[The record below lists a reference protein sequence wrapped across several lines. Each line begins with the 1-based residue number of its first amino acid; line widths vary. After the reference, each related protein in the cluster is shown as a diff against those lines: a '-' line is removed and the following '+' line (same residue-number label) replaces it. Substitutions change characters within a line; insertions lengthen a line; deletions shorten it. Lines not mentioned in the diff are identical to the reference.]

1 MIHPTVGRVVWFR
14 PNGAEHVKL
23 HFVDHNSAPPPGGD
37 QSNEPMAAHVV
48 KVWGPRM
55 VNLVVF
61 DHNGNNHPLTSVDLV
76 QEGDPVPA
84 PGKAYCEWMPYQVG
98 QAKKHEAE
106 KAA

>member
-14 PNGAEHVKL
+14 PNRAEHVK
-23 HFVDHNSAPPPGGD
+23 HFVEHDAS
-37 QSNEPMAAHVV
+37 EPMDAHVV

-61 DHNGNNHPLTSVDLV
+61 DHDGNMHPLTSVDLV
-76 QEGDPVPA
+76 QEGDANPVP
-84 PGKAYCEWMPYQVG
+84 GRAYCEWMPYQVG